1 MNDDADF
8 TVLTLPRG
16 DRGEVRLSRC
26 RFKGA
31 SFTKF
36 QLWYPGHD
44 EELRPGK
51 QVITIRDR
59 ELGDVIAALVKIQ
72 RKVGEYDNVN
82 NHNAVRRPTHTTRRT
97 DDRQQ
102 SITTTGRTVSCD
114 ELDAGEVF

>member
-1 MNDDADF
+1 MSDDAEH

-31 SFTKF
+31 SFTKL
-36 QLWYPGHD
+36 QLWYPGTD

-59 ELGDVIAALVKIQ
+59 ELGDVIAALQKIQ
-72 RKVGEYDNVN
+72 RKVGSGDNMTT
-82 NHNAVRRPTHTTRRT
+82 HNAATRPTHTTRRA
-97 DDRQQ
+97 DDPQQ
-102 SITTTGRTVSCD
+102 SITTTGRQMTPE
-114 ELDAGEVF
+114 ELDEVF